1 MGSLR
6 SCAWENHWR
15 NVRQAEPNRSS
26 SRPSSC
32 LPRSAW
38 PCSRRNERFLPQSS
52 ISKRKRLLNPP
63 PKPRPRRL
71 QPQPLRATFLATLPP
86 ADTSRL
92 LKKSASGVL
101 ASLRGSTYRS
111 VRLDSSFAAALLDGL
126 FEQPAETFSHQSR
139 CPRH

>member
-63 PKPRPRRL
+63 PKPRPLRR
-71 QPQPLRATFLATLPP
+71 QPQPLRATLQATLPP
-86 ADTSRL
+86 TDISRTLKNPSPSLVVCL
-92 LKKSASGVL
+92 LHLV
-101 ASLRGSTYRS
+101 SLIKAVSL
-111 VRLDSSFAAALLDGL
+111 V
-126 FEQPAETFSHQSR
+126 QPINETN
-139 CPRH
+139 